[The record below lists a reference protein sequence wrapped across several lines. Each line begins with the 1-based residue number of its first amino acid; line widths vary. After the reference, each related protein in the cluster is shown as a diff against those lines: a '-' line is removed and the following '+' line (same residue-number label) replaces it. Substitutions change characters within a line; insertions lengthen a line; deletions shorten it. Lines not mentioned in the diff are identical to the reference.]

1 MWALTNPYATVR
13 VTVKGESR
21 KWHPTPIFLPGK
33 FYGQRSLVG
42 YSPWVCKESDTS
54 EQPTYP
60 AHGSQE
66 DRVGKMG
73 VKEGPP
79 EAWVL
84 EIAGLAFAGMTQKGT
99 WVEEAGQAK
108 AWGGLPWW
116 SGG

>member
-1 MWALTNPYATVR
+1 M
-13 VTVKGESR
+13 
-21 KWHPTPIFLPGK
+21 
-33 FYGQRSLVG
+33 
-42 YSPWVCKESDTS
+42 
-54 EQPTYP
+54 
-60 AHGSQE
+60 
-66 DRVGKMG
+66 GKMG